1 MSAKRPL
8 ARRSPNA
15 PVSRRNSPK
24 KPTRLEC
31 GTHDERVPPSLA
43 KYWDR
48 TLADEVTHEVGT
60 ALKGSGPFLVSGSY
74 TLSPTTLD

>member
-1 MSAKRPL
+1 MSLKRHCAPPDSP
-8 ARRSPNA
+8 AR
-15 PVSRRNSPK
+15 VSRRNSPK
-24 KPTRLEC
+24 NLTRLEC
-31 GTHDERVPPSLA
+31 GTHDERVPPALA

-48 TLADEVTHEVGT
+48 SLADEVTHEVGT